1 MRLEAR
7 PPNIEGK
14 GRVTIQDLVIN
25 ALRMRPDRIVVGE
38 CRGAEALDMLQAMN
52 TGHDGSL
59 TTVHANTPRDSLARM
74 ETMVMMAG
82 YDLPSRAIRDQICA
96 AVHLI
101 LQQTRFV
108 DHSRRVEKISEITG
122 REGDVILMQD
132 IFVYEQSGFDAH
144 GKIVGRFKATG
155 NKPRFIEE
163 LRKKG
168 DLKLDMSVF
177 KAET

>member
-1 MRLEAR
+1 MICRR
-7 PPNIEGK
+7 
-14 GRVTIQDLVIN
+14 GRFETRYAQPSNL
-25 ALRMRPDRIVVGE
+25 IV
-38 CRGAEALDMLQAMN
+38 
-52 TGHDGSL
+52 
-59 TTVHANTPRDSLARM
+59 
-74 ETMVMMAG
+74 
-82 YDLPSRAIRDQICA
+82 
-96 AVHLI
+96 
-101 LQQTRFV
+101 QQTRFV

-132 IFVYEQSGFDAH
+132 IFVYRTIRLRCAWQDR
-144 GKIVGRFKATG
+144 GRFKATG